1 LVGEN
6 DVAALVVFF
15 YRNHANAPAEIGGT
29 VLRAGTCLISAG
41 VAAVAVALLVKSLGT
56 QPDLARDIPRAER
69 LGISVIQNLHS
80 NAPAAWTPVFWQV
93 PDNAELHAA
102 KRETK
107 TSLSGDEPSEDSA
120 VFEERFSFQDRFASF
135 EERFFG
141 VAKLLRRVAVKVVK
155 TELIGPQHAIASNA
169 KLRDSAPNEAEKGE
183 LAMGHR
189 VVAALSPAASSS
201 IATAARNQDGAS
213 KVRHASLSSGENQ
226 NRTAIYD
233 ISAQVVYLPNGRR
246 LEAHSGFGSYMDDPR
261 SVHIKRKG
269 ATPPNTYRLVMREKL
284 FHGVQAIRLIPV
296 GDGNMFGRDGILA
309 HHYLLGPNGQS
320 NGCVSLANYPEFLNS
335 YLNGEIDR
343 LVVVERLAN
352 PPGSV
357 IAASWLEKAFKGFVK
372 TFERGS
378 GT

>member
-1 LVGEN
+1 MLRVG
-6 DVAALVVFF
+6 
-15 YRNHANAPAEIGGT
+15 I
-29 VLRAGTCLISAG
+29 CSISAG
-41 VAAVAVALLVKSLGT
+41 VAVVAVALLVKSVVT

-69 LGISVIQNLHS
+69 LGISVIQNWHP
-80 NAPAAWTPVFWQV
+80 NVPASWSPVFSQV
-93 PDNAELHAA
+93 PDNAELRAA
-102 KRETK
+102 NREAK
-107 TSLSGDEPSEDSA
+107 TSLSEDAPSEDST

-155 TELIGPQHAIASNA
+155 TELIGPQHAIASDAN
-169 KLRDSAPNEAEKGE
+169 LRHSASNEVSKGA
-183 LAMGHR
+183 LAISHP
-189 VVAALSPAASSS
+189 VVAGLSPAAS
-201 IATAARNQDGAS
+201 IGGAAVRNQVGTS
-213 KVRHASLSSGENQ
+213 KARYASLSSGENQ

-233 ISAQVVYLPNGRR
+233 ISAQVVYLPDGRR

-261 SVHIKRKG
+261 YAHIKRKG

-320 NGCVSLANYPEFLNS
+320 NGCVSLANYPEFLNA

-357 IAASWLEKAFKGFVK
+357 IAAGWLEKAFKGFVK

>member
-1 LVGEN
+1 
-6 DVAALVVFF
+6 
-15 YRNHANAPAEIGGT
+15 
-29 VLRAGTCLISAG
+29 VLRAGMCSISVGIA
-41 VAAVAVALLVKSLGT
+41 VVAVALVVKSVGT
-56 QPDLARDIPRAER
+56 YAPRPARDGSQAER
-69 LGISVIQNLHS
+69 LGVSVIQQWQLS
-80 NAPAAWTPVFWQV
+80 SPAYRAAVPLQI
-93 PDNAELHAA
+93 PDNAGVRAA
-102 KRETK
+102 GLERETVGAG
-107 TSLSGDEPSEDSA
+107 TPAEEHA
-120 VFEERFSFQDRFASF
+120 VFEERYSLRERFASF
-135 EERFFG
+135 DERFVG
-141 VAKLLRRVAVKVVK
+141 VARLIRHAAIAVK
-155 TELIGPQHAIASNA
+155 TEFV
-169 KLRDSAPNEAEKGE
+169 LRQQTAAETELHVSAPDQAG
-183 LAMGHR
+183 ASRATGP
-189 VVAALSPAASSS
+189 VAAAPSAPS
-201 IATAARNQDGAS
+201 IANAS
-213 KVRHASLSSGENQ
+213 ANSGVRAPRVRQASLSSSPDSQ

-261 SVHIKRKG
+261 YVHIKRKG